1 MSIAATRSSTRTPW
15 ELVLLGVLVLSLAL
29 IPVRIHQA
37 FGLPAHP
44 LLLHVPVVFVPIA
57 SVAALALAARPD
69 WLLRFGLALGVLSV
83 LTTAATILTVGAG
96 QAFRA
101 DRESELG
108 PAPIGG
114 RLDQHA
120 EAGERLRLAM
130 VGFTLVLLLAAYV
143 ARTRR
148 EDGAAALVLRGLLAV
163 LAVLALFL
171 VVRTGHLGAELAW
184 SDPA

>member
-1 MSIAATRSSTRTPW
+1 M
-15 ELVLLGVLVLSLAL
+15 
-29 IPVRIHQA
+29 
-37 FGLPAHP
+37 
-44 LLLHVPVVFVPIA
+44 FVPIA
-57 SVAALALAARPD
+57 SLAALALAARPD

-101 DRESELG
+101 DREAELG

-120 EAGERLRLAM
+120 EAGERLRLVM
-130 VGFTLVLLLAAYV
+130 LGFTLVLLLAVYV

-148 EDGAAALVLRGLLAV
+148 ADGAAALVLRGLLAV
-163 LAVLALFL
+163 LAVLALSSSSGP
-171 VVRTGHLGAELAW
+171 VISAPSSRGASPPEPQVSRRRRAASAW
-184 SDPA
+184 RSASRLRRST

>member
-1 MSIAATRSSTRTPW
+1 M
-15 ELVLLGVLVLSLAL
+15 L
-29 IPVRIHQA
+29 
-37 FGLPAHP
+37 
-44 LLLHVPVVFVPIA
+44 VPVA
-57 SVAALALAARPD
+57 SLAALALALRAD
-69 WLLRFGLALGVLSV
+69 WLLRFGLALGALSV

-101 DRESELG
+101 DRESEFG
-108 PAPIGG
+108 PAPVGG

-120 EAGERLRLAM
+120 EAGERLRLVM
-130 VGFTLVLLLAAYV
+130 IGFTLVLLLAAYV

-171 VVRTGHLGAELAW
+171 VVRAGHLGAELTW
-184 SDPA
+184 SEPA